1 MENEPFLL
9 VVDLGASG
17 CKSALVSVS
26 DRIAAW
32 DFQELP
38 QHVLPNAGVE

>member
-1 MENEPFLL
+1 MGNGPFLL
-9 VVDLGASG
+9 AVDLGASG

-38 QHVLPNAGVE
+38 QHVLPNDGVE